1 MSSQAPPGSS
11 AYAELA
17 ELAGRLIHE
26 IKNHLSTLSINLQ
39 LLGEDFNDP
48 QNPKERRAKQRIEK
62 LQREC
67 QRLADLS
74 NDFLRFARV
83 GELELAPCSLQ
94 EVLDELI
101 DFFSPTAAQANV
113 VIRAFLPAELPRVA
127 LDRQMFKQALLNLFL
142 NAQQAMPEGGELTLQ
157 AESRDGA
164 VILRLIDTGIGMKP
178 EVMSEI
184 FKPFFSTRPG
194 GSGLGLP
201 TTKRILEAH
210 GGSISVASEPG
221 RGTMF
226 TIQLPAAPQG
236 QDN

>member
-1 MSSQAPPGSS
+1 MNSQPSSCSP

-48 QNPKERRAKQRIEK
+48 QNPKERRARQRIEK

-67 QRLADLS
+67 QRLTDLS

-83 GELELAPCSLQ
+83 GELERVPCSLA
-94 EVLDELI
+94 EVLDEMI
-101 DFFSPTAAQANV
+101 DFFTPTAAQANIT
-113 VIRAFLPAELPRVA
+113 IRAFVPAELPRVA

-142 NAQQAMPEGGELTLQ
+142 NAQQAMPEGGELTIQ
-157 AESRDGA
+157 AESRDGS
-164 VILRLIDTGIGMKP
+164 VILRLIDTGTGMTP

-201 TTKRILEAH
+201 TTKRIIEAH
-210 GGSISVASEPG
+210 GGTIGVQSEPG

-226 TIQLPAAPQG
+226 TIQLPAVIEQEG
-236 QDN
+236 G